1 MSSQWALSILTAALV
16 VITAWYGWHTRTMAK
31 EMRRQTQALIEP
43 CLAVYPERREGRL
56 WLVLANR
63 GKSVAR
69 DVTLTV
75 DRSVPTDD
83 LGVKQPLTADRLFRE
98 STSLGPDEHRE
109 VALGSEE
116 WVMENYNDYGRPLSV
131 TVSYTWASK
140 PMTESVVIRLLG
152 VWSSAELDNA
162 TRASHLRQTRA

>member
-1 MSSQWALSILTAALV
+1 MTSSQWALSILTAALV

-43 CLAVYPERREGRL
+43 RPGCLPREEAL

-75 DRSVPTDD
+75 DRS
-83 LGVKQPLTADRLFRE
+83 F
-98 STSLGPDEHRE
+98 
-109 VALGSEE
+109 
-116 WVMENYNDYGRPLSV
+116 
-131 TVSYTWASK
+131 
-140 PMTESVVIRLLG
+140 
-152 VWSSAELDNA
+152 
-162 TRASHLRQTRA
+162 